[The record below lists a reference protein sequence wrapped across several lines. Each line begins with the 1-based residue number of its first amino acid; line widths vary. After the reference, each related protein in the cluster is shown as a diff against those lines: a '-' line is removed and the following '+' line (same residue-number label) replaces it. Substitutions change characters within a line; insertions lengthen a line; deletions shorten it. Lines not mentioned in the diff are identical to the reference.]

1 MREELIESLFCE
13 IINQPNNTSIWHEF
27 ANRLHDNVTL
37 SWGSGV
43 MAREKDQVLSELM
56 NIAKAFSSPEG
67 FTAELVCVLGC
78 DLPGFEADNNHR
90 YHAVVFYSKLEPYS
104 SWTFVLDEDD
114 ANHVTAIR
122 GAKSDQFCLFRV
134 PVTE

>member
-67 FTAELVCVLGC
+67 FTA
-78 DLPGFEADNNHR
+78 
-90 YHAVVFYSKLEPYS
+90 
-104 SWTFVLDEDD
+104 
-114 ANHVTAIR
+114 
-122 GAKSDQFCLFRV
+122 
-134 PVTE
+134 